1 MARKRCFFQVSFPFF
16 VFFPPQVIIFKGG
29 LLWSSHARRS
39 SAEAPLPQR
48 LPHLHLG
55 QTAALRQPHAGGCQA
70 ALGEDE
76 EEEGGHRHTHQRQE
90 EGQAE
95 HRLVKAY
102 IISYQQMENYY
113 SNSLQTFLL
122 WHVSHL
128 LSLCKLESDNNNQ
141 YAYKVQNL

>member
-1 MARKRCFFQVSFPFF
+1 MFTESRYLGKEKVFFQVSFPFF

-76 EEEGGHRHTHQRQE
+76 EEEGGHRHPHQRQE

-95 HRLVKAY
+95 HRFVKA
-102 IISYQQMENYY
+102 
-113 SNSLQTFLL
+113 LL
-122 WHVSHL
+122 DITLIYPTLLAIGKLLFEFATVSSAVARL
-128 LSLCKLESDNNNQ
+128 PSSITL
-141 YAYKVQNL
+141 